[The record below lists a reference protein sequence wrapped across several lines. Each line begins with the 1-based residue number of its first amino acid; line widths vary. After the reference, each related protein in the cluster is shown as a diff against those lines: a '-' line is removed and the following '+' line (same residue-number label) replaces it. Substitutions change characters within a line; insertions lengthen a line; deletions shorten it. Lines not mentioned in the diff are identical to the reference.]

1 MRMRILPDTIRGE
14 DAMTRRDG
22 NDTVARPAPGPKEKK
37 KREYGM
43 RWAVRGLGIWERAR
57 PQPSPASPPRL
68 VE

>member
-37 KREYGM
+37 KEG
-43 RWAVRGLGIWERAR
+43 VRHALGGPRTR
-57 PQPSPASPPRL
+57 DLGAS
-68 VE
+68 